1 MSLHGARCPGM
12 QVRSPGVPGEDCN
25 CFGGLLL
32 ARTQPTSTR
41 RDDGPGADHRQ
52 DNPRGHLYPGVR
64 CHSPKGHPMLMLVCS
79 WYGHVLG
86 LGAGHG
92 MEMLPVAQSP
102 LRKGETISQLSWGC
116 PNVKCLSTDPRCP
129 DSRAQVL
136 LITLLK
142 SVTGHNTGAQRRPTR
157 SPCPLQSQSKAR
169 PPSISELHIPW
180 LFGWSLKIGP
190 HSTVLLKLQK
200 NN

>member
-1 MSLHGARCPGM
+1 M
-12 QVRSPGVPGEDCN
+12 RSPGVPGEDCN
-25 CFGGLLL
+25 SALVDCSRPGPDLHPQGGMTAQELTIG
-32 ARTQPTSTR
+32 RTTVRATCILVSDATPR
-41 RDDGPGADHRQ
+41 RVTPCSRW
-52 DNPRGHLYPGVR
+52 
-64 CHSPKGHPMLMLVCS
+64 CS
-79 WYGHVLG
+79 WCRHVLG

-92 MEMLPVAQSP
+92 MEVLPVAQSP
-102 LRKGETISQLSWGC
+102 LRKGETISQLSRGC
-116 PNVKCLSTDPRCP
+116 PKVKCLSTDPRCP

-157 SPCPLQSQSKAR
+157 SPCPLQSRSKAR
-169 PPSISELHIPW
+169 PPGISELHIPW